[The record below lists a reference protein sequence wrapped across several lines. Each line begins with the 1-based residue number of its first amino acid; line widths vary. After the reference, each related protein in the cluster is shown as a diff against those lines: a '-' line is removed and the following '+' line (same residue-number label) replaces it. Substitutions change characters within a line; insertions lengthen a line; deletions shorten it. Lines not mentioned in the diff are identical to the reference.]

1 MYVKLNYLVSVLF
14 IFIVIGNSSC
24 HSRYKLK
31 RIEPTEKWVNKTIEI
46 QTKDGSKYTFLS
58 YKITSKKI
66 IGKDESGK
74 EYSVLIE
81 NVKNFIVVRKLSA
94 KQQIPIVLFTGVV
107 TVGLLLFLSLK
118 DFDLR

>member
-1 MYVKLNYLVSVLF
+1 MANKLILF
-14 IFIVIGNSSC
+14 TLALFLLLSSLNC

-31 RIEPTEKWVNKTIEI
+31 RIEPSEKWVNKTIEI